1 MRTCQQAQMFTVF
14 GGAYVVE
21 SHDPMAASTRRPARS
36 GAKWAVVAGAL
47 MLGITTA
54 AATKVIRTGENAWTK
69 APSVVMAAFE
79 DAVY

>member
-1 MRTCQQAQMFTVF
+1 MFTVF

-21 SHDPMAASTRRPARS
+21 NHDPMAAPRKATARS

-54 AATKVIRTGENAWTK
+54 AATKTVRTHENAWTK
-69 APSVVMAAFE
+69 APSVVMAAFD